1 MTATGPLTDPRLVPL
16 RLQPAVD
23 QQKPVRLPLGCLQ
36 GVYSAPEAHPDHPDH
51 PVIEKVKRGWPT
63 EAKQARD
70 EVIT

>member
-16 RLQPAVD
+16 RSQPAVD
-23 QQKPVRLPLGCLQ
+23 QQKPVHLPLGCLQ
-36 GVYSAPEAHPDHPDH
+36 GVYSAPEAHPDH

-63 EAKQARD
+63 EAKQALD